1 MYAGHFAAGLAL
13 KGKVPEAP
21 TWGILLGVGV
31 LVILFGPFVL
41 IGIEQVTLTPAQS
54 PGFSLDHIDWS
65 HSLLS
70 SAVLSVVFGLLFL
83 RLGGKVMLVMGVAV
97 FSHFI
102 LDLLMHPA
110 DLALWPGSEVH
121 LGMGLWRSLPVGW
134 WFLELGV
141 VAVLLGYYWRRS
153 TTDQSFG
160 GRPLAVVMTVL
171 ILHVL
176 NSPWLSAL

>member
-13 KGKVPEAP
+13 KAKTPEAP

-31 LVILFGPFVL
+31 LDILFGPFVL
-41 IGIEQVTLTPAQS
+41 LGLETVTLTPGQS

-65 HSLLS
+65 HSL
-70 SAVLSVVFGLLFL
+70 VTSVIWSILFALLFV
-83 RLGGKVMLVMGVAV
+83 RFGRKVMSVMAAAV

-102 LDLLMHPA
+102 LDLAMHPA
-110 DLALWPGSEVH
+110 DLALWPGSDVH
-121 LGMGLWRSLPVGW
+121 LGLGLWRLLPTGW
-134 WFLELGV
+134 WFFELGLV
-141 VAVLLGYYWRRS
+141 VLLLGYYWRRS
-153 TTDQSFG
+153 KTERSFG
-160 GRPLAVVMTVL
+160 GRAVAVVATVL